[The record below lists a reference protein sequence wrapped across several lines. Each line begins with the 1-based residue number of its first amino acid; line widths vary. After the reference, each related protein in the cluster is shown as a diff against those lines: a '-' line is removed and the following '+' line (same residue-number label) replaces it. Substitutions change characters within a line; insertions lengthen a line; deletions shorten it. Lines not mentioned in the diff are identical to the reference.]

1 MAIKAMLTVVTKIQI
16 IAIHK
21 KTEGTVPH
29 HRSPK

>member
-21 KTEGTVPH
+21 KTEEIVPH

>member
-16 IAIHK
+16 IAIQK
-21 KTEGTVPH
+21 KTEEIVPH